1 MNKSQVLIKRLCAYL
16 HYLRQ
21 LPPEVTTVSATA
33 IAYELGYGDV
43 QVRKDL
49 AAVAGGGGRPKTGYP
64 VRMLTSQLVRY
75 LGFDRKTEAVI
86 VGAGRLGMALYEY
99 GGFSEYGI
107 EIVAAFDKDPG
118 KCDASKGVYP
128 YGCLAD
134 FCGKENIEIGIITV
148 PAEQA
153 QPVCDL
159 LTGCGVRSIWNFSA
173 AYLRHSESVT
183 VFNENMAA
191 SLAALLINKS
201 E

>member
-16 HYLRQ
+16 HYLKQ
-21 LPPEVTTVSATA
+21 LPPDITAVSATT
-33 IAYELGYGDV
+33 IASELGYGDV

-64 VRMLTSQLVRY
+64 VGMLTSQLVKY
-75 LGFDRKTEAVI
+75 LGFDRKTAAVI

-107 EIVAAFDKDPG
+107 EIVAAFDKNPE
-118 KCDASKGVYP
+118 KCDPSKGVFP
-128 YGCLAD
+128 EEELIG
-134 FCGKENIEIGIITV
+134 FCESRNVKIGIITV

-153 QPVCDL
+153 QSVCDR

-173 AYLRHSESVT
+173 AYLRHNGSVT